1 MSLLEPD
8 KATTINRAD
17 WDHYMRPTPPLE
29 GVFIPLDRSSSVDTV
44 FYPYALLRL
53 PRGTR
58 CPSGSGEELKKET
71 NYHLEMASQ
80 LKSDVDLSEK
90 LLATEIGKIPA
101 PADGQQRI
109 LTVLLIGGGKVCELI
124 IKAAQIVSGA
134 YRCLFLFSTS
144 IHFGPQTTQALP
156 FRITLGQEQNTRTS
170 RSLRSW
176 R

>member
-80 LKSDVDLSEK
+80 LSP
-90 LLATEIGKIPA
+90 T
-101 PADGQQRI
+101 
-109 LTVLLIGGGKVCELI
+109 
-124 IKAAQIVSGA
+124 
-134 YRCLFLFSTS
+134 STS
-144 IHFGPQTTQALP
+144 VK
-156 FRITLGQEQNTRTS
+156 S
-170 RSLRSW
+170 SW
-176 R
+176 RRRLARFQHPPMGSNESLLCY